1 MPYRNEAK
9 SLAAQL
15 GITARQIRKMG
26 LVEAKRLL
34 TMDESSQRLVMS
46 FSRKRRI
53 QPAQS
58 EPLDRLEK
66 MA

>member
-1 MPYRNEAK
+1 MPYRNERK

-15 GITARQIRKMG
+15 GITAKQIRKMG

-53 QPAQS
+53 QPL
-58 EPLDRLEK
+58 ERLEK
-66 MA
+66 KA